1 MKDVHF
7 GLDTQWQEKILLQD
21 DYSRQ
26 ELLKQHR
33 QRIDEGAVSILF
45 GLASLAEGIDLPGH
59 YCEHVIIAKI
69 PFAVPDDPVE
79 AALSEWLEAQG
90 RNPFM
95 EITVPDAAIRLIQ
108 ACGRLLRTEQDRGRI
123 TIMDRRLVTARYG
136 QMIMNSLPPFQQVIE
151 PVTASAIRQ

>member
-1 MKDVHF
+1 
-7 GLDTQWQEKILLQD
+7 
-21 DYSRQ
+21 
-26 ELLKQHR
+26 
-33 QRIDEGAVSILF
+33 
-45 GLASLAEGIDLPGH
+45 
-59 YCEHVIIAKI
+59 
-69 PFAVPDDPVE
+69 PDDPVE

-136 QMIMNSLPPFQQVIE
+136 QMIMNSLPPFNRIIE
-151 PVTASAIRQ
+151 PAAAVMMR